1 MNVFMT
7 NLSALLKKKFLL
19 QIRDPRTL
27 IIEVVFPIVFI
38 FSGLGLATIK
48 FLKDGHPRLMSPT
61 VFPSPN
67 PMYYNSPYADAFV
80 GKYYN
85 TLNATEWTVANKVLL
100 ADKPSKTNYKD

>member
-1 MNVFMT
+1 MTVFFT

-48 FLKDGHPRLMSPT
+48 FLKDGHPRLLSPT
-61 VFPSPN
+61 IFPSPN
-67 PMYYNSPYADAFV
+67 PLYYNSPYGDTFV
-80 GKYYN
+80 DSYFN
-85 TLNATEWTVANKVLL
+85 TLNATEWSTPNKV
-100 ADKPSKTNYKD
+100 